1 MNQLREKLARGE
13 RVYGSLVSLT
23 DPALCEIMGRVGYD
37 CVWIDLEHT
46 YISERDTLC
55 HLNAARA
62 SGIASL
68 VRVPQHDLTVTK
80 RVLEMGPDA
89 VLFPMVRSAA
99 EARELLDMTLYPP
112 FGNRGFG
119 PMRAIGYGADDA
131 AVYVRERS
139 LDTCRLMQIEH
150 VSMINELDE
159 IAANPYIDGFIF
171 GPNDLSGS
179 VGKMFCV
186 FDEETVSQMR
196 RAISIIK
203 KHGKVFGIAGGMD
216 QHAIDFWQSMEPDL
230 LFAGADWNFVFAAGR
245 DTLARMRGTSV

>member
-89 VLFPMVRSAA
+89 ILFPMVRSAA
-99 EARELLDMTLYPP
+99 EARELLRHSPGTIQKRRHLASVGGHTFEVDC
-112 FGNRGFG
+112 F
-119 PMRAIGYGADDA
+119 YGENEGLVMAEVELASADEEFERPAWLGEEVTGD
-131 AVYVRERS
+131 VRYYNS
-139 LDTCRLMQIEH
+139 QLLK
-150 VSMINELDE
+150 
-159 IAANPYIDGFIF
+159 NPYT
-171 GPNDLSGS
+171 
-179 VGKMFCV
+179 KWH
-186 FDEETVSQMR
+186 E
-196 RAISIIK
+196 
-203 KHGKVFGIAGGMD
+203 
-216 QHAIDFWQSMEPDL
+216 
-230 LFAGADWNFVFAAGR
+230 
-245 DTLARMRGTSV
+245 